1 MAKAQQDT
9 IPFHKLAES
18 TDRGYHLKRISS
30 ESDEVRGAME
40 MGAHRDDHY
49 IFILQEKGLSAGMID
64 FHLFRLKENSVLY
77 ILPGQVHSY
86 TKAEQR
92 MEGWFLAI
100 DADIIPS
107 DLRSVLE
114 DPLLM
119 RKPFVATAAEM
130 GMMGQCAGLAFTLDC
145 REGSACSRQAV
156 YSLLTSLIALVAG
169 LYERRRAAGVVEAT
183 RPQAIAREFR
193 LLLAKEYKALKSPA
207 DYAEALHLSAPYLNE
222 AVKEATGCTVS
233 YWIQQEII
241 LEAKRLLFHSPCSV
255 KEIAYQL
262 GYEDHTYFSRLF
274 KKASGRTPGD
284 FRAQYR
290 K

>member
-1 MAKAQQDT
+1 MSKVRQHT
-9 IPFHKLAES
+9 IPFHKLAEQ
-18 TDRGYHLKRISS
+18 TDRGYQIEPVNADNKEER
-30 ESDEVRGAME
+30 EAMA

-49 IFILQEKGLSAGMID
+49 IFLLQERGLSMGMID
-64 FHLFRLKENSVLY
+64 FNSFRLKDNTVLY

-86 TKAEQR
+86 SKAEKGTS
-92 MEGWFLAI
+92 GWFLAI
-100 DADIIPS
+100 DADIIPG

-114 DPLLM
+114 DPMLM
-119 RKPFVATAAEM
+119 RRPFAAAAAEM
-130 GMMGQCAGLAFTLDC
+130 AMLVRCVELAYRLDN
-145 REGSACSRQAV
+145 EESSYFSRQAI
-156 YSLLTSLIALVAG
+156 YSLLASFVALVAG
-169 LYERRRAAGVVEAT
+169 LYDGRRTDGAIKAS

-193 LLLAKEYKALKSPA
+193 LLLAKQYKTLKSPA

-222 AVKEATGCTVS
+222 AVKDITGFTVS
-233 YWIQQEII
+233 YWIKQEIV

-284 FRAQYR
+284 FRAHYR